1 VDRIPRVGKELDEVV
16 RATEEATNT
25 IMDLAEEIM
34 SADTSDL
41 AAYQANVNDACMK
54 ILEACSFQDITRQRV
69 TKVVSTLT
77 FIEERLG
84 PILDAWNPSDEELGA
99 TAEENPAGD
108 AALFN
113 GPALAGEG
121 VNQHDVDAI
130 FGGDPDSNEAPDAA
144 KAPTVKPGEG
154 DAALLNA
161 PALPGEGVDQDNV
174 DAMFDGD
181 ADATEAPAS
190 APPRPRTHRLPQPR
204 RPNRSPSPSRQ
215 RQNRPRRSHRR
226 PPNPALRTPAENL
239 RKAISTLCSTS
250 VSAKF

>member
-1 VDRIPRVGKELDEVV
+1 MDRIPRVGKELDEVV

-99 TAEENPAGD
+99 TAEEKPAGD

-130 FGGDPDSNEAPDAA
+130 FGGDPDANEAPDAA

-190 APPRPRTHRLPQPR
+190 APPKDA
-204 RPNRSPSPSRQ
+204 
-215 RQNRPRRSHRR
+215 
-226 PPNPALRTPAENL
+226 PPPVAA
-239 RKAISTLCSTS
+239 KA
-250 VSAKF
+250 